1 MPVHRRLGAA
11 IIAAALMTLAA
22 CGSSDT
28 GDGGGTDTAA
38 FAFTD
43 DLGTKIELDEMPD
56 RLLVQSSMAAALT
69 DLGLGDKIVGTFG
82 PLKNAAGEP
91 DSQVAGLDI
100 EAAPDVTG
108 GGEYGEVDVEKAVG
122 LKPDLIITSAYI
134 EGDLWYI
141 NDASAK
147 KLKGLA
153 PLLVVSFD
161 GKSLPELLDGTER
174 AAKALGADLDSADV
188 KASHEAF
195 AAAADRVKQA
205 ATTLG
210 DRTIV
215 AGSPSTDLYYVSN
228 PAVSPDLSYWRD
240 ELGLPITVP
249 DNPDEG
255 GYFESLSWEKA
266 DKYPADIFLYDDR
279 QGEDGLKLFADQKVF
294 QTLQAAKDDAFV
306 PWTSVAPPSYQAYA
320 DLMDRLADDLSKHV

>member
-1 MPVHRRLGAA
+1 MNRRLGAA
-11 IIAAALMTLAA
+11 LVAVALMTLAA
-22 CGSSDT
+22 CGSSDA
-28 GDGGGTDTAA
+28 GDDGAGSAA
-38 FAFTD
+38 FSFTD
-43 DLGTKIELDEMPD
+43 DLGTKIELDQMPD
-56 RLLVQSSMAAALT
+56 RLLVQSSVAAALT

-82 PLKNAAGEP
+82 PLENAAGEP

-100 EAAPDVTG
+100 GAAPDVTG
-108 GGEYGEVDVEKAVG
+108 GGEYGDVDVEKAVP

-147 KLKGLA
+147 KLEGLA
-153 PLLVVSFD
+153 PMLVVSFD
-161 GKSLPELLDGTER
+161 GKTLPELLDGTER

-188 KASHEAF
+188 TASHDAF
-195 AAAADRVKQA
+195 TDAADRVKQA
-205 ATTLG
+205 AAQLG
-210 DRTIV
+210 DRTIL

-228 PAVSPDLSYWRD
+228 PDVSPDLSYWRT

-255 GYFESLSWEKA
+255 GYFETLSWEKA

-279 QGEDGLKLFADQKVF
+279 QGADGLALFADQKVF
-294 QTLQAAKDDAFV
+294 QTLEAAKNKAYV

-320 DLMDRLADDLSKHV
+320 DLMNRLADDLAKYV